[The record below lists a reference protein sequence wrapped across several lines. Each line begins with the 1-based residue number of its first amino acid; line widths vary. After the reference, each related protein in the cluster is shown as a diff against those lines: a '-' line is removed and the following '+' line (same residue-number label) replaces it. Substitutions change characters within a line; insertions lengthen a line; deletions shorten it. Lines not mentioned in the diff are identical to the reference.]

1 MNRTQ
6 RLRRL
11 RAAAFFCLLVARP
24 ALLQG
29 VHAQEADD
37 FGWLRA
43 PSGQEQSP
51 VVFPGAP
58 SNLLHVHV
66 TAGAALQFFVDRAS
80 ITVEPGQ
87 IVRYTLV
94 ARAPNGPDNV
104 SYEGIDCA
112 HRRWKLYGVW
122 NDANKTWQ
130 AASSTDWQRI
140 PDSGA
145 QRIHATL
152 YDDDFCKDWAVN
164 GTAAQIAQRIQQGLR
179 VIPY

>member
-1 MNRTQ
+1 MNRD
-6 RLRRL
+6 RRL
-11 RAAAFFCLLVARP
+11 RWREAALFCFMAASV
-24 ALLQG
+24 LLQ
-29 VHAQEADD
+29 VVRAQQADD
-37 FGWLRA
+37 AGALGAFPRL
-43 PSGQEQSP
+43 EQSP

-58 SNLLHVHV
+58 SNLLHVHI
-66 TAGAALQFFVDRAS
+66 TASTALQFYVDRAS

-87 IVRYTLV
+87 VVRYTLV
-94 ARAPNGPDNV
+94 ARAPSGTDNV

-112 HRRWKLYGVW
+112 RRRWKLYGVW

-130 AASSTDWQRI
+130 AASSADWQRI

-145 QRIHATL
+145 QRVHATL

-179 VIPY
+179 AIPY